1 MQAPVAQ
8 SLSSVA
14 ARFSTP
20 SAHLRVMWPR
30 AIMTHG
36 AKHAFGQATT
46 RQRQLSFFTPARG
59 VHSVQGKE
67 SWETHVS

>member
-1 MQAPVAQ
+1 MQVPVAQ

-30 AIMTHG
+30 AIMTHNG
-36 AKHAFGQATT
+36 AKHAVATA
-46 RQRQLSFFTPARG
+46 RQLFFLTPARG

-67 SWETHVS
+67 SWEMHV

>member
-30 AIMTHG
+30 AIMTHNG
-36 AKHAFGQATT
+36 AEHAVGEPTT
-46 RQRQLSFFTPARG
+46 QLSFFTPARG
-59 VHSVQGKE
+59 IHSVQGKV